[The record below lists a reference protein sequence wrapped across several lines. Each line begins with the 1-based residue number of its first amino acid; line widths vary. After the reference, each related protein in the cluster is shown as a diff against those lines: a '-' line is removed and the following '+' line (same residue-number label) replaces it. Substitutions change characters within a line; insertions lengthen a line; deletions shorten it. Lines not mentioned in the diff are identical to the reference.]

1 MVLFRNLSSDFEK
14 MLESQPCRRII
25 DVDIKL
31 RISGKY
37 SIELDVSSQDGRHFL
52 SSFNTDTDTAENGER
67 ALAMLREQL
76 SKRSGIYSFKVSE
89 IDVQTAG
96 GRLPLL
102 SASTING
109 MRRLTAED
117 LDALPCGRIAIQGR
131 GVSEEVLTCAV
142 SESGG
147 VDAAGADSEADR
159 EEVVERPCTAAEPLV
174 GGGKDELM
182 RSRYCIRYELG
193 MCPKKQ
199 GAKESGALFLV
210 NNGRRLSL
218 RFDCSKCEMSV
229 FEA

>member
-1 MVLFRNLSSDFEK
+1 
-14 MLESQPCRRII
+14 
-25 DVDIKL
+25 
-31 RISGKY
+31 
-37 SIELDVSSQDGRHFL
+37 
-52 SSFNTDTDTAENGER
+52 
-67 ALAMLREQL
+67 
-76 SKRSGIYSFKVSE
+76 
-89 IDVQTAG
+89 
-96 GRLPLL
+96 
-102 SASTING
+102 

-142 SESGG
+142 SEEGG

-182 RSRYCIRYELG
+182 RSCYCIRYELG

>member
-1 MVLFRNLSSDFEK
+1 M
-14 MLESQPCRRII
+14 
-25 DVDIKL
+25 
-31 RISGKY
+31 
-37 SIELDVSSQDGRHFL
+37 
-52 SSFNTDTDTAENGER
+52 
-67 ALAMLREQL
+67 
-76 SKRSGIYSFKVSE
+76 
-89 IDVQTAG
+89 
-96 GRLPLL
+96 
-102 SASTING
+102 
-109 MRRLTAED
+109 
-117 LDALPCGRIAIQGR
+117 
-131 GVSEEVLTCAV
+131 TCAV
-142 SESGG
+142 SEAGG

-159 EEVVERPCTAAEPLV
+159 EAVVERPCTAAEPLV